1 MELEELY
8 RALERADAAAQGG
21 DEQAAADAREIAQMI
36 RMTEAAQQQSARPEP
51 TDTGVAEDVAKSFG
65 SGVMRGVGY
74 MFDMPGQLGGLI
86 GQGIERLTGT
96 DVGMGR
102 PQQPFMEAVG
112 EVAPRVEQAASY
124 EAQTTPGRYAGVV
137 GEFAPGAL
145 LPFDELSYFSRFMRG
160 AALPGVASELAGS
173 TTEALGGS
181 EAAQNRARIIA
192 ALGAPMALGA
202 AESGA
207 RAALTSGARAYE
219 PGSER
224 LAAVQT
230 LDEFGVDGLSAGA
243 RLGSE
248 RVLRLEGAED
258 TARNVVGG
266 INQAVMRL
274 LGSDAPRPTRQAL
287 GAVEDR
293 LGQVFDEAGSVS
305 AIPPRE
311 ALDQLDTSF
320 YEYMDLQTQQ
330 GATIPKTVENIISD
344 VNDAATNG
352 RAITGRQVQE
362 WRGRLRRLAETSERS
377 NRGDIADLARGVSS
391 ALDDIVV
398 SGARSRLGEPELYT
412 RLLEA
417 RNQYRD
423 LRTVASALNRGGS
436 EARSGLLSPEALS
449 TAVRRT
455 EGEQA
460 VVRRPSRGPLRPLS
474 ELALAGEEVASS
486 LPAVTSG
493 GRRVMDTGPLMQG
506 LGTGALSASAA
517 TMFGQSPSTAATLA
531 TMGMLAPLAAGP
543 LTRSPY
549 VQQML
554 LRDPTLRGAA
564 AQQLGLLGQVAPGAT
579 QQVQR

>member
-1 MELEELY
+1 MELEALY
-8 RALERADAAAQGG
+8 RALEAADARAREG
-21 DEQAAADAREIAQMI
+21 DAQAAADAREISNMI
-36 RMTEAAQQQSARPEP
+36 RQAEAAQPQSAPQPAAEVG
-51 TDTGVAEDVAKSFG
+51 TLEDVARSFG

-74 MFDMPGQLGGLI
+74 MFDAPGQIGGLI

-102 PQQPFMEAVG
+102 PQQPFMQAVG
-112 EVAPRVEQAASY
+112 EVAPQIESAASRPS
-124 EAQTTPGRYAGVV
+124 QTTLGEYAGTI

-160 AALPGVASELAGS
+160 AALPGAASEFAGQ
-173 TTEALGGS
+173 TVEALGGG

-224 LAAVQT
+224 LAAVQA

-293 LGQVFDEAGSVS
+293 LGQVFDEAGEVS

-330 GATIPKTVENIISD
+330 GAKIPRTVEDIISD

-493 GRRVMDTGPLMQG
+493 GRRVMDVGPLMRG
-506 LGTGALSASAA
+506 LGGSVFGASAA
-517 TMFGQSPSTAATLA
+517 TMLGQTAPTAATLA
-531 TMGMLAPLAAGP
+531 TMGMIAPLAAGP

-564 AQQLGLLGQVAPGAT
+564 AQQLGLLGQITPGVT
-579 QQVQR
+579 GQMQR

>member
-1 MELEELY
+1 MELEALY
-8 RALERADAAAQGG
+8 RALEAADARAREG
-21 DEQAAADAREIAQMI
+21 DGQAAEDAREIANMI
-36 RMTEAAQQQSARPEP
+36 RQAEAAQPQPAAEVG
-51 TDTGVAEDVAKSFG
+51 TLEDVARSFG
-65 SGVMRGVGY
+65 SGVMRGIGY
-74 MFDMPGQLGGLI
+74 MFDAPGQIGGLM

-102 PQQPFMEAVG
+102 PQQPFMQAVG
-112 EVAPRVEQAASY
+112 EVAPQIESAASRPS
-124 EAQTTPGRYAGVV
+124 QTTLGEYAGTI

-145 LPFDELSYFSRFMRG
+145 LPFDELSYLSRFIRG
-160 AALPGVASELAGS
+160 AALPGAASEFAGQ
-173 TTEALGGS
+173 TVEALGGG

-224 LAAVQT
+224 LAAVQA
-230 LDEFGVDGLSAGA
+230 LDELGVEGLSAGA
-243 RLGSE
+243 RLGAE
-248 RVLRLEGAED
+248 RILRLEGAEN
-258 TARNVVGG
+258 TARDVIGG
-266 INQAVMRL
+266 INRSIMRM
-274 LGSDAPRPTRQAL
+274 LGSDAPRPSRQAL

-293 LGQVFDEAGSVS
+293 LGQVFDEAGEVS

-330 GATIPKTVENIISD
+330 GATIPRTVENIISD
-344 VNDAATNG
+344 VNDAATSG

-362 WRGRLRRLAETSERS
+362 WRGRLRRLAETSERTQ
-377 NRGDIADLARGVSS
+377 RGDIGDLARGVSS
-391 ALDDIVV
+391 ALDDIVLA
-398 SGARSRLGEPELYT
+398 GARSRLGEPELYA

-423 LRTVASALNRGGS
+423 LRTVASALNRPGA
-436 EARSGLLSPEALS
+436 EAASGIVTPEMLS

-455 EGEQA
+455 EGEQT

-474 ELALAGEEVASS
+474 ELGVASAEVASS
-486 LPAVTSG
+486 LPTVAAGSV
-493 GRRVMDTGPLMQG
+493 RQVNIGPLMKG
-506 LGTGALSASAA
+506 LGSSVFGASAA
-517 TMFGQSPSTAATLA
+517 TMLGQTPETAATLA

-564 AQQLGLLGQVAPGAT
+564 AQQLGLLGQIAPGVT
-579 QQVQR
+579 GQMQR

>member
-1 MELEELY
+1 MELEALY
-8 RALERADAAAQGG
+8 RALEAADARAREG
-21 DEQAAADAREIAQMI
+21 DEQAAADAREIANMI
-36 RMTEAAQQQSARPEP
+36 RQAEAAQPQPAPQPAAEMG
-51 TDTGVAEDVAKSFG
+51 TLEDVARSFG

-74 MFDMPGQLGGLI
+74 MFDAPGQIGGLI

-102 PQQPFMEAVG
+102 PQQPFMQAVG
-112 EVAPRVEQAASY
+112 EVAPQIESAASRPS
-124 EAQTTPGRYAGVV
+124 QTTLGEYAGTI
-137 GEFAPGAL
+137 GEFTPGIL

-160 AALPGVASELAGS
+160 AALPGAASEFAGQ
-173 TTEALGGS
+173 TVEALGGG

-293 LGQVFDEAGSVS
+293 LGQVFDEAGEVS

-391 ALDDIVV
+391 ALDDIIVA
-398 SGARSRLGEPELYT
+398 GARSRLGEPELYT

-564 AQQLGLLGQVAPGAT
+564 AQQLGLLGQIAPGTA